1 MNKFIKLLT
10 LLSSL
15 YAAQTFAIAAN
26 PNPIP
31 GSQVGVAYLRPN
43 DNKIYGQNFDT
54 YMHPASTLKV
64 VTGLS
69 AILYLGHDYTYK
81 TNLEISSGAL
91 DSKGKLSV
99 DKNGILKGNVLIRF
113 AGDPSFT
120 GNHYRT
126 LLRNLKNANVS
137 KIAGDVIIDVSR
149 FAGLSKGNGWSWDDA
164 PICFTAPAGA
174 AIINRNCVFAQLKPN
189 GLGHVATPVVSSSN
203 PITITS
209 DAVGVEQ
216 RKYGGN
222 CELQADLFQ
231 KNQYHIT
238 GCVPV
243 LANNKPW
250 PLSLAVT
257 DPDQWAVDWTA
268 YLLKE
273 LNIKYEDIKIA
284 HSRQDGY
291 STYAMIESKSLSEL
305 TKYML
310 YKSNNLYADA
320 IAKTVAYEY
329 YKLPATYGRTSQA
342 IRSILSKYAS
352 INLGNTYMVDG
363 NGLSPHNL
371 VTPHKMLEILQ
382 FINLNDDKIEFIKL
396 LPVADESGTLHW
408 RGSTRN
414 PPLAKNVTAKT
425 GTIQNVS
432 NLMGF
437 MKTKNGVR
445 IPFVFYTNSIS
456 YDQKTR
462 DLVKYHRIASPHL
475 GYERYVLEKIY
486 DEKIMGKDF

>member
-1 MNKFIKLLT
+1 M
-10 LLSSL
+10 
-15 YAAQTFAIAAN
+15 
-26 PNPIP
+26 
-31 GSQVGVAYLRPN
+31 
-43 DNKIYGQNFDT
+43 
-54 YMHPASTLKV
+54 
-64 VTGLS
+64 
-69 AILYLGHDYTYK
+69 
-81 TNLEISSGAL
+81 
-91 DSKGKLSV
+91 
-99 DKNGILKGNVLIRF
+99 
-113 AGDPSFT
+113 
-120 GNHYRT
+120 
-126 LLRNLKNANVS
+126 
-137 KIAGDVIIDVSR
+137 
-149 FAGLSKGNGWSWDDA
+149 
-164 PICFTAPAGA
+164 
-174 AIINRNCVFAQLKPN
+174 
-189 GLGHVATPVVSSSN
+189 
-203 PITITS
+203 
-209 DAVGVEQ
+209 
-216 RKYGGN
+216 
-222 CELQADLFQ
+222 
-231 KNQYHIT
+231 
-238 GCVPV
+238 
-243 LANNKPW
+243 
-250 PLSLAVT
+250 
-257 DPDQWAVDWTA
+257 
-268 YLLKE
+268 LKE

-462 DLVKYHRIASPHL
+462 DLVKYHKIASPHL